1 MVPALVGISLAVFL
15 LLRFI
20 PGDAVDVLVGAEL
33 TMSPEARATLRK
45 LLGLDAPL
53 HLQYLTWVWDLL
65 RGDLGSSLRGG
76 QPVLQLILLRL
87 PITAELALLSLTLS
101 LVLAIPLGVVSAV
114 RRNGWLDFLARLLG
128 LIGLSLPSFWFATML
143 ILVASLYFKWL
154 PPVIFTALTQSPSE
168 NLKQMALPTI
178 ALALPLMAITTRMTR
193 SAMLE
198 VLQQDYVRTARAKG
212 LRARAVVYRHA
223 LRNALIPVVTIVG
236 IQLGHL
242 FGGAV
247 VIEQIFGLP
256 GIG

>member
-20 PGDAVDVLVGAEL
+20 PGDAVLVGAEL

-101 LVLAIPLGVVSAV
+101 LVLAI
-114 RRNGWLDFLARLLG
+114 
-128 LIGLSLPSFWFATML
+128 
-143 ILVASLYFKWL
+143 
-154 PPVIFTALTQSPSE
+154 
-168 NLKQMALPTI
+168 
-178 ALALPLMAITTRMTR
+178 
-193 SAMLE
+193 
-198 VLQQDYVRTARAKG
+198 
-212 LRARAVVYRHA
+212 
-223 LRNALIPVVTIVG
+223 
-236 IQLGHL
+236 
-242 FGGAV
+242 
-247 VIEQIFGLP
+247 
-256 GIG
+256 